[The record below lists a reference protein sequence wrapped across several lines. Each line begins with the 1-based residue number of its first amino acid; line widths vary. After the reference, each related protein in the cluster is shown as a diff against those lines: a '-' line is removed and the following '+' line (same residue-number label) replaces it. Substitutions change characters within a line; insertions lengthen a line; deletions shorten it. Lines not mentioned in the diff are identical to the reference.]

1 MSGKLTVR
9 LPRVLVQ
16 IVGGEPT
23 VEVGGDTLRQA
34 LEDLI
39 RQHPALRVHLFDEG
53 GDMRRHIL
61 CFCNDTYTRGRQ
73 GLDVPVGPG
82 DSITILTS
90 MSGG

>member
-1 MSGKLTVR
+1 MPHKLTVR

-23 VEVGGDTLRQA
+23 IEVEGATLREA
-34 LEDLI
+34 LDDLI
-39 RQHPALRVHLFDEG
+39 RQRPALRVHLFDEG

-61 CFCNDTYTRGRQ
+61 CFCNDSYTRGRQ
-73 GLDVPVGPG
+73 GLDVLVGPG
-82 DSITILTS
+82 DSITILNS